1 VQNASGINVA
11 ETEALGVA
19 PPKELPA
26 QALDHASGYLMAF
39 GAMMALE
46 RKAREGGSWHVR
58 VSLAQTGHWLSRLGR
73 LQQGFDCP
81 EPAEAEVE
89 ALRDA
94 IETPFGRLSFI
105 RHAAR
110 LSQTPAYWSRPPVPL
125 GTHAPVWP
133 V

>member
-1 VQNASGINVA
+1 MQNASGINWA
-11 ETEALGVA
+11 EAEALGVP

-39 GAMMALE
+39 GAMMALL

-58 VSLAQTGHWLSRLGR
+58 VSLAQTGHWLKELGR
-73 LQQGFDCP
+73 VERGFDCP
-81 EPAEAEVE
+81 EPNGEEIK
-89 ALRDA
+89 AL
-94 IETPFGRLSFI
+94 IESADTSFGRFSFI
-105 RHAAR
+105 RHTAR
-110 LSQTPAYWSRPPVPL
+110 LSETPAFWTRPPAAL